1 MRSKAGEEMR
11 GMKLRWVV
19 IFGLLVLGAG
29 VAVPGTQANPPFS
42 PATYRGTTSEGGSIV
57 LVVNNGGMQL
67 VGGSYIQFTCGG
79 HPATVYLNGT
89 SINNPAG
96 ITNRLG
102 TGGVTN
108 PDGSITSGFD
118 GGTLSWRFFARFF
131 ASTASAGQTLPPGDL
146 ATGDFSGRNVTG
158 IPGGVG
164 FCSFRVTW
172 NATKVG

>member
-1 MRSKAGEEMR
+1 MR
-11 GMKLRWVV
+11 GMKLGRFALA
-19 IFGLLVLGAG
+19 ILGLLVIGAA
-29 VAVPGTQANPPFS
+29 VAVPKTRANPPFPS
-42 PATYRGTTSEGGSIV
+42 ATYVGTTSEGGSIV
-57 LVVNNGGMQL
+57 LVVNSAGNGL
-67 VGGSYIQFTCGG
+67 APGSYLNFTCGG
-79 HPATVYLNGT
+79 HAATLYLDGT

-108 PDGSITSGFD
+108 PDGTTTPGFD

-131 ASTASAGQTLPPGDL
+131 PSTAAPPTGGGQTLPPGDL
-146 ATGDFSGRNVTG
+146 ASGDFAGRNVTG

-172 NATKVG
+172 TAALTG